1 MFPKVSLSAA
11 SLISFQAQIVKA
23 SIDYSGMYI
32 LFSVFKTTARID
44 ADWFR
49 TCFILR
55 DQNLKEASLDKGF
68 SQIQF

>member
-1 MFPKVSLSAA
+1 
-11 SLISFQAQIVKA
+11 
-23 SIDYSGMYI
+23 MYI